1 MLGVAACDAVS
12 AAFRHFQN
20 SAAFHLFFFSYMPS
34 LNEKRKKGPASVLTI
49 TITVVTEA
57 IKSYKWSAKSVIK
70 FNILFYFALS
80 NSADSALKD
89 VSPGATSISEDSWR
103 GLVAGIMI
111 FFRFSSMGLEL
122 LGSWIDLY
130 WYWQLRLTGWNWP
143 RAVVGDDWRAQ
154 PLKTWK
160 IVNRL

>member
-20 SAAFHLFFFSYMPS
+20 SAAFHL
-34 LNEKRKKGPASVLTI
+34 LHICQVWTKKEKKGPASVLTI

-70 FNILFYFALS
+70 FNILFLFRIVELRGLCAERRLT
-80 NSADSALKD
+80 
-89 VSPGATSISEDSWR
+89 GGTSISEDSWR

-111 FFRFSSMGLEL
+111 FFFGSAAWDWSCWEVELIFIGTDSCDWLAEIGPARSSAMIGEPN
-122 LGSWIDLY
+122 
-130 WYWQLRLTGWNWP
+130 R
-143 RAVVGDDWRAQ
+143 
-154 PLKTWK
+154 WK
-160 IVNRL
+160 REK